1 MIKMARKTKMARKS
15 KYMNNYAEIEVRK
28 GPDGKIEEVKIR
40 SNLMH
45 MKAVRAHKSIGD
57 NDE

>member
-1 MIKMARKTKMARKS
+1 MARKTKMARKS

-45 MKAVRAHKSIGD
+45 MRAVRAHKSIGD